1 MAPREANTLSPY
13 LIGIRVSRHL
23 TACMTEDKSMFNAR
37 RSCAA
42 PTLAEWPEIL
52 SHSSF
57 SNPIHFPTFL
67 STAITLCGVNFSST
81 PAEPRTLKNI
91 APSLIPALEF
101 HSLSNRIVNG
111 DKYAVAPSPVV
122 SVFDRRIRTLPDPDR
137 STKQP
142 MLPTELTGISEMHS
156 SRPYYL
162 TQLLRAWPCF
172 MLPKS
177 ICVILSAAL
186 FNTKKL

>member
-111 DKYAVAPSPVV
+111 DKYAVAPSPVAV
-122 SVFDRRIRTLPDPDR
+122 LLNAAFAGLAVFHAPKVD
-137 STKQP
+137 
-142 MLPTELTGISEMHS
+142 
-156 SRPYYL
+156 
-162 TQLLRAWPCF
+162 LRYIVRCSF
-172 MLPKS
+172 QY
-177 ICVILSAAL
+177 
-186 FNTKKL
+186 